1 MIPLH
6 FTTFGAYHGQFKR
19 FIKAMAKIAVT
30 NGAIDPR
37 KEDHF
42 AYYWS
47 TNIIF
52 SIARCTAQ
60 HAMRAAH
67 MHNVAV

>member
-1 MIPLH
+1 
-6 FTTFGAYHGQFKR
+6 
-19 FIKAMAKIAVT
+19 MAKIAVT

-37 KEDHF
+37 KEDRF
-42 AYYWS
+42 AHYWS

-60 HAMRAAH
+60 YAIRAAH